1 MPRKF
6 NPHDRMLLAGMLAQ
20 GHLAHGFCN
29 IHDCTLSGPARDA
42 VERADALLTALAETP
57 SPACVD
63 PDGYGPMASL
73 ERAMNTAFRHML
85 GDLANL
91 QGRVK

>member
-6 NPHDRMLLAGMLAQ
+6 SPYDRMLVAAM
-20 GHLAHGFCN
+20 
-29 IHDCTLSGPARDA
+29 IESGIVSDRNSSGG
-42 VERADALLTALAETP
+42 VQWSIECADALLTALAETP
-57 SPACVD
+57 APACVD

-73 ERAMNTAFRHML
+73 ERAMNTAFRHVL

-91 QGRVK
+91 QGHVK